1 MPPDGNDANLL
12 LEIYSSGSLPESYS
26 LGQELDWDA
35 DPLPVIL
42 FVELPFWLMVSNCPL
57 QIDIRGHTF
66 RVEIAGDF
74 VSLYGREVHNSGD
87 TCIYMGPDVTQ
98 FDPEIQKR
106 IKEDQIPVLPRK
118 CKTVLR
124 IHSRCNADVL
134 AAINDEGRRMTEAYF
149 YLKALCE
156 AHFEVINHVV
166 QHYRLSTY
174 DYFPYEVSPWD
185 VPVWYVDSGSVT
197 FRVVLQDY
205 AEWDYKPILT
215 HPGARD
221 LTYALISPPK
231 LQDAMVVEPSAGELE
246 LLDALNFMERG
257 DYSGA
262 VRRITTAIEA
272 ILDSVLR
279 RELMGRYPEPEVE
292 SRLRA
297 SQNDFPGRLRQY
309 QNLSGRDLPADLA
322 DELNAT
328 RNLRH
333 NIVHRGERI
342 TFANRGQAQRAVDTG
357 RWIFNWIEDNPDRR
371 DVRETSL
378 AFRSLGRHRSYFD
391 AEITPNGVIVHKPP
405 DTTST

>member
-1 MPPDGNDANLL
+1 
-12 LEIYSSGSLPESYS
+12 
-26 LGQELDWDA
+26 
-35 DPLPVIL
+35 
-42 FVELPFWLMVSNCPL
+42 
-57 QIDIRGHTF
+57 
-66 RVEIAGDF
+66 
-74 VSLYGREVHNSGD
+74 
-87 TCIYMGPDVTQ
+87 
-98 FDPEIQKR
+98 
-106 IKEDQIPVLPRK
+106 
-118 CKTVLR
+118 
-124 IHSRCNADVL
+124 
-134 AAINDEGRRMTEAYF
+134 MTEAYF

-156 AHFEVINHVV
+156 AHVEVINHVV